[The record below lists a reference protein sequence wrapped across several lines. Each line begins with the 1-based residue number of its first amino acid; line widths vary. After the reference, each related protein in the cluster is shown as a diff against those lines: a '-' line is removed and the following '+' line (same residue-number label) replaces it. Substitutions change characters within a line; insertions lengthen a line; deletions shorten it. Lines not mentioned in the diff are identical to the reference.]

1 MPDNEGKGFDID
13 FKLLPPK
20 LEMQL
25 WVLALDANTS
35 KVNIAYKS
43 GGFQTGL
50 AYNYG
55 GNLEASFGVRRFSTT
70 LGVNPGN
77 GNLNLGVVYQGFKF
91 GASASFVDKAYGLN
105 FGFGATLLPFP
116 QEMQGTFNSAAFGL
130 QNMLGDI
137 NAAPNNPL
145 AWYKLH
151 SDDVTAISNAVS
163 LGQNIA
169 DSGKDKNRF
178 GANLR
183 LNYNPQG
190 GFLIYGAV
198 GLRF

>member
-1 MPDNEGKGFDID
+1 
-13 FKLLPPK
+13 
-20 LEMQL
+20 
-25 WVLALDANTS
+25 
-35 KVNIAYKS
+35 
-43 GGFQTGL
+43 
-50 AYNYG
+50 
-55 GNLEASFGVRRFSTT
+55 
-70 LGVNPGN
+70 
-77 GNLNLGVVYQGFKF
+77 
-91 GASASFVDKAYGLN
+91 
-105 FGFGATLLPFP
+105 
-116 QEMQGTFNSAAFGL
+116 
-130 QNMLGDI
+130 
-137 NAAPNNPL
+137 
-145 AWYKLH
+145 LH